1 MKTIQ
6 PNTTQ
11 LRMLASVKSQ
21 QWLMNPN
28 EVQNFALAALE
39 AEDRTNKADSDLA
52 LFYDMRKPMSIDADG
67 IAHIEI
73 KGSLL
78 YNCPPI
84 YEKLGLAVRYETIIN
99 EVKLAEASGAKGILY
114 NVNSPGGTVA
124 GVIEASEIMKDSPLP
139 SSSYCS
145 GMACSAGYWLACST
159 DTIIASP
166 SAQVGNVGAIISWQ
180 DCSAFWADQGIEF
193 KALVSEGADYKS
205 TFYVEPNADQIEFLQ
220 ESIDESG
227 KQFRDHVSASRADL
241 DEEVFKAGWYSGER
255 AGELGLIDAIATY
268 EEAREDLLYRA
279 NLKPL

>member
-114 NVNSPGGTVA
+114 NVSSPGGTVA
-124 GVIEASEIMKDSPLP
+124 GVIEASEVMNDSPLP

-145 GMACSAGYWLACST
+145 GMACSAGYWLACSA

-166 SAQVGNVGAIISWQ
+166 SAQVGNVGAIRSWQ

-193 KALVSEGADYKS
+193 KALVLRARITNQLSTLNLMQIKS
-205 TFYVEPNADQIEFLQ
+205 SFCKNRLTNQ
-220 ESIDESG
+220 
-227 KQFRDHVSASRADL
+227 ASNFGTMYQLPAQTLMKRYL
-241 DEEVFKAGWYSGER
+241 KR
-255 AGELGLIDAIATY
+255 AGIAERGLV
-268 EEAREDLLYRA
+268 
-279 NLKPL
+279 NLA